1 MQKYNQMCVVFL
13 FVFVFSRMVFYEN
26 KSRNPVFYWSLVE
39 FCRVDWGL
47 VLKSHGS
54 IEVGLDDLGDLF
66 QP

>member
-1 MQKYNQMCVVFL
+1 
-13 FVFVFSRMVFYEN
+13 MVFYEN

-47 VLKSHGS
+47 ALKSHRS